1 MKRTLCLLGAL
12 TLSLGLFGCEKIRA
26 RNEIKA
32 ANDAYEHEAWNRT
45 AEVRVVLFVDFVK
58 PLRFPASLVNSLL
71 LNLAV
76 FTPFIREGYDNQR
89 RWERRF
95 YGQAEAE

>member
-1 MKRTLCLLGAL
+1 M
-12 TLSLGLFGCEKIRA
+12 
-26 RNEIKA
+26 
-32 ANDAYEHEAWNRT
+32 
-45 AEVRVVLFVDFVK
+45 RVVLFVDFVK

-95 YGQAEAE
+95 YGDRFG